1 MALSVAASSEN
12 GGSEDGSITVYHAQH
27 QMEFECVRC
36 EECTSIAKSQPV
48 NKDKPFDKR
57 KCNLCS
63 SVDRRMQ
70 RKKVME
76 AFKKKPHEQKVA
88 YYKECKN
95 TKETVMDIVQ
105 VSQAEEDYSNKQVK
119 DVDMYLPF
127 HKWKRNRILEDPDK
141 AKLTPQEF
149 RDWWDRELEGR

>member
-1 MALSVAASSEN
+1 MADRRSGVRLPSGRVAAAAALPAPQASAGAALVAALGQVLSVAATSEN

-27 QMEFECVRC
+27 QMEFECVWC

-48 NKDKPFDKR
+48 NKEKPFDKC

-70 RKKVME
+70 RQNIIE

-88 YYKECKN
+88 YYKE
-95 TKETVMDIVQ
+95 
-105 VSQAEEDYSNKQVK
+105 
-119 DVDMYLPF
+119 
-127 HKWKRNRILEDPDK
+127 
-141 AKLTPQEF
+141 
-149 RDWWDRELEGR
+149 